1 MWRLNLSS
9 PRMKEKDD
17 GEIMK
22 KGKSIFEVKK
32 KKINILFQVEKKQPK
47 TKLG

>member
-1 MWRLNLSS
+1 MWRLSLSS

-22 KGKSIFEVKK
+22 KDKSIFEVKK
-32 KKINILFQVEKKQPK
+32 N
-47 TKLG
+47 